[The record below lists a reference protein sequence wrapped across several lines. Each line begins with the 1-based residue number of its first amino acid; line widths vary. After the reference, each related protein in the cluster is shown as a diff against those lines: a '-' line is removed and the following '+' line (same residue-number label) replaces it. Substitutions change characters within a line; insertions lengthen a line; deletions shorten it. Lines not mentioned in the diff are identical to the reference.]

1 MAAVAAGM
9 TPAAALVTGGLLT
22 TRSPEAGV
30 APVVRVALPTATWRM
45 APDAAEAHAARAR
58 LVAAQGSTADEGE
71 TAARATGPGTRH
83 LLTADAAAWALAHAT
98 VAVVA

>member
-30 APVVRVALPTATWRM
+30 APVVRVALPTARRM